1 MLVEVRRNETPID
14 TTIGEI
20 IRNPMDSE
28 ATLLS
33 RPSEERQED
42 YDGENVTS
50 NCAFI
55 DGDPMVSGHAY
66 YSTKAIRLTRRM
78 PINYTVKAR
87 KKVYEILETL
97 KNNDRN
103 KAMFIIYECFMDT
116 HEEKDYHTCD
126 EILHSVMDMDFDIRV
141 NLSFLMAS
149 YSLKKH
155 LSYRS
160 MFYDMVCKKARM
172 LNEYETLVDTLN
184 GLR

>member
-1 MLVEVRRNETPID
+1 MLIEVRRNETPID
-14 TTIGEI
+14 TSTGEVIQNIG
-20 IRNPMDSE
+20 DSE
-28 ATLLS
+28 AAILF
-33 RPSEERQED
+33 RPTEERVEE
-42 YDGENVTS
+42 YVESVTS

-55 DGDPMVSGHAY
+55 DGDPLLGGRAY
-66 YSTKAIRLTRRM
+66 NSTKAIRLSRRM

-87 KKVYEILETL
+87 KKVYEIVETL

-103 KAMFIIYECFMDT
+103 RAMFIIYECFMDT
-116 HEEKDYHTCD
+116 HAEKDYHVCD

-172 LNEYETLVDTLN
+172 LNEYETLIDTLN

>member
-14 TTIGEI
+14 TTIGEVI
-20 IRNPMDSE
+20 QNPRGSE
-28 ATLLS
+28 TTTLF
-33 RPSEERQED
+33 RPSERRQEE
-42 YDGENVTS
+42 YVENVTS

-55 DGDPMVSGHAY
+55 DGDPMISGHTY
-66 YSTKAIRLTRRM
+66 NSTKAIRLTRRM

-87 KKVYEILETL
+87 RKVFDILESL
-97 KNNDRN
+97 KNNDCN

-116 HEEKDYHTCD
+116 RVEQDYHICD
-126 EILHSVMDMDFDIRV
+126 EILHSVMDLDFDIRI

-172 LNEYETLVDTLN
+172 LNEYETLVDTLI

>member
-1 MLVEVRRNETPID
+1 MLVKVSKNETPID
-14 TTIGEI
+14 TTIGVVI
-20 IRNPMDSE
+20 PSPGDSE
-28 ATLLS
+28 AS
-33 RPSEERQED
+33 MIFRPSEELHEE
-42 YDGENVTS
+42 YVEAITS

-55 DGDPMVSGHAY
+55 DGDPLVSGHTNN
-66 YSTKAIRLTRRM
+66 STKTIRLTRRM
-78 PINYTVKAR
+78 PIKYTVKAR
-87 KKVYEILETL
+87 KKVYEILEML
-97 KNNDRN
+97 NNNDRN

-116 HEEKDYHTCD
+116 REEQDYHICD

-160 MFYDMVCKKARM
+160 MFFDMVCKKARM
-172 LNEYETLVDTLN
+172 LNEYDSLVDTLN

>member
-1 MLVEVRRNETPID
+1 MLVEVRTNETPVD
-14 TTIGEI
+14 TTIGEVI
-20 IRNPMDSE
+20 QNPRDSE
-28 ATLLS
+28 AAIVF
-33 RPSEERQED
+33 RPSEERKED
-42 YDGENVTS
+42 YVESVTS

-55 DGDPMVSGHAY
+55 DGNPMVSDHVY
-66 YSTKAIRLTRRM
+66 NSTNAIHLTAQM
-78 PINYTVKAR
+78 PIQYTVKAR
-87 KKVYEILETL
+87 KKVYEILKML

-116 HEEKDYHTCD
+116 RIENDYHICD

-160 MFYDMVCKKARM
+160 MFYDMVYKKAKM
-172 LNEYETLVDTLN
+172 LNEYESLIDTLN

>member
-1 MLVEVRRNETPID
+1 MLVEVRKNETPID
-14 TTIGEI
+14 TTIGEVI
-20 IRNPMDSE
+20 HNPMDSE
-28 ATLLS
+28 ATIFF

-42 YDGENVTS
+42 YDENVTS
-50 NCAFI
+50 NCAYI
-55 DGDPMVSGHAY
+55 DGDPMVNGHVY
-66 YSTKAIRLTRRM
+66 NSTKAIQLTRRM
-78 PINYTVKAR
+78 PIKYTIKAR

-97 KNNDRN
+97 KKNDRN
-103 KAMFIIYECFMDT
+103 KAMFIIYECFFDT
-116 HEEKDYHTCD
+116 QEEKDYHTCD

-160 MFYDMVCKKARM
+160 MFYDMVCKKAKM
-172 LNEYETLVDTLN
+172 LNEYETLIDTLN